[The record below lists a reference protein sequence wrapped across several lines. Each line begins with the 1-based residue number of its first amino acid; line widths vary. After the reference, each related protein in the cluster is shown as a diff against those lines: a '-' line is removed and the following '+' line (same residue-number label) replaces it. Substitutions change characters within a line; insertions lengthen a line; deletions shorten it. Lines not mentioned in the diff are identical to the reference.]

1 MIYIADTH
9 SLLWFL
15 SEDVQLSAKAK
26 QAFDICEEGRGV
38 IVIPTIVL
46 AELLYLCEKKGKEEQ
61 FFKVIEKIEEG
72 TNYMTY
78 NLDMKVIAECRN
90 LKKIKEMHDKIIVAT
105 ARILKATIITRD
117 NNIKDSRYAD
127 IIW

>member
-15 SEDVQLSAKAK
+15 SEDMQLSAKAK

-46 AELLYLCEKKGKEEQ
+46 AELLHLCEKKGKEEQ

-78 NLDMKVIAECRN
+78 NLDMKVIDECRN

-105 ARILKATIITRD
+105 ARILKAAIITRD

-127 IIW
+127 VIW